1 MPHTFAAEN
10 KSKGFQIPEIEEK
23 SGLLKYCCKMG
34 KKHDEGNDVRI
45 LTRLGRVKVNEKE
58 MVIRVPKNAVVGN
71 KAWGRIDFL
80 TNHRG
85 WKLVSE

>member
-1 MPHTFAAEN
+1 
-10 KSKGFQIPEIEEK
+10 
-23 SGLLKYCCKMG
+23 MG

-45 LTRLGRVKVNEKE
+45 LARLGRVKVNEEK
-58 MVIRVPKNAVVGN
+58 MTLRVPKDAVVGI

-85 WKLVSE
+85 WTLVSE